1 MTRREAVIGARRVD
15 MVARGM
21 LPVLFRRNLLRT
33 EVDDAEAVA
42 CHESPLAD
50 VVIQL
55 GVEILVVGMVGVTGD
70 AVLLDGESALE
81 TCRNPEVGGD
91 DRSGVFYHHEGV
103 GRVVLVGR
111 SLVFFLRT
119 AVVADML
126 GTEGK
131 EDAGAVVGERAGIVG
146 LQMIGAHVIGRGVG
160 EMVAGIGLHRINF
173 EHILRGRCP
182 EQIELGALVGVVV
195 HGGS

>member
-1 MTRREAVIGARRVD
+1 MPEGGGADAERIVVDGAELVLVDVLHRGAEHEGRAAVGMLELYHIRHAVADVGGINRLPGTLHIARGNEIAKLGIEDAAAVGGLQGMTRREAVIGACRVD

-55 GVEILVVGMVGVTGD
+55 GVEILVVGMVGVIGD

-81 TCRNPEVGGD
+81 TCRNPEIRVMT
-91 DRSGVFYHHEGV
+91 GVAYSTTMKG
-103 GRVVLVGR
+103 
-111 SLVFFLRT
+111 
-119 AVVADML
+119 
-126 GTEGK
+126 
-131 EDAGAVVGERAGIVG
+131 
-146 LQMIGAHVIGRGVG
+146 
-160 EMVAGIGLHRINF
+160 
-173 EHILRGRCP
+173 
-182 EQIELGALVGVVV
+182 
-195 HGGS
+195 

>member
-1 MTRREAVIGARRVD
+1 

-55 GVEILVVGMVGVTGD
+55 GVEILVVGMVDVIGD
-70 AVLLDGESALE
+70 AVLLDGETALE
-81 TCRNPEVGGD
+81 TCRNPEIRGD

-103 GRVVLVGR
+103 EW
-111 SLVFFLRT
+111 FW
-119 AVVADML
+119 
-126 GTEGK
+126 
-131 EDAGAVVGERAGIVG
+131 
-146 LQMIGAHVIGRGVG
+146 
-160 EMVAGIGLHRINF
+160 
-173 EHILRGRCP
+173 
-182 EQIELGALVGVVV
+182 
-195 HGGS
+195 